1 MGSAHY
7 LTCLWPGLPE
17 LWWRGRLSALP
28 MAIAFA
34 LAVNFVLVTCFI
46 FPGWL
51 PSGLAKMA
59 FWVGLAVW
67 GFLIFRATRE
77 LPELVAPRVISEA
90 PDEFPAAHAAYL
102 RGHWERAERLL
113 GDVLAIEHRDPP
125 ALLLLAGVYRQTDR
139 LESAQMLI
147 KEIGRLEVADRWF
160 LEIAAE
166 QQRLDRAV
174 ERLSESK
181 ASPEEENTDGD
192 HDQKEGQQDASDA
205 ADMTDSPRMA
215 A

>member
-51 PSGLAKMA
+51 PSGLASMA

-67 GFLIFRATRE
+67 GFLIVRGTRE
-77 LPELVAPRVISEA
+77 LPELVAPRVVSEV

-102 RGHWERAERLL
+102 RGHLERSERLL

-147 KEIGRLEVADRWF
+147 KEIGRLEVADGWF

-166 QQRLDRAV
+166 QQRLDRAF
-174 ERLSESK
+174 ERQNQ
-181 ASPEEENTDGD
+181 PEESA
-192 HDQKEGQQDASDA
+192 DQDDA
-205 ADMTDSPRMA
+205 AEMTDETRMA

>member
-1 MGSAHY
+1 M
-7 LTCLWPGLPE
+7 
-17 LWWRGRLSALP
+17 SALP

-34 LAVNFVLVTCFI
+34 LALNFVLVTCFI

-67 GFLIFRATRE
+67 GFLIVRSSRE

-139 LESAQMLI
+139 LESARMLM
-147 KEIGRLEVADRWF
+147 KEIGRLEVADHWF

-166 QQRLDRAV
+166 QLRLDRAAD
-174 ERLSESK
+174 RLNQAEI
-181 ASPEEENTDGD
+181 EEEKSREERHTDR
-192 HDQKEGQQDASDA
+192 QDDTPSDSNA
-205 ADMTDSPRMA
+205 ADMTDSSRMA

>member
-1 MGSAHY
+1 
-7 LTCLWPGLPE
+7 
-17 LWWRGRLSALP
+17 
-28 MAIAFA
+28 
-34 LAVNFVLVTCFI
+34 
-46 FPGWL
+46 
-51 PSGLAKMA
+51 MA

-67 GFLIFRATRE
+67 AFLIVRSCRE
-77 LPELVAPRVISEA
+77 LPELVTPRVVSEV

-147 KEIGRLEVADRWF
+147 KEIGRLEVSDRWF

-166 QQRLDRAV
+166 QQRLDRAA
-174 ERLSESK
+174 ERLSQAATS
-181 ASPEEENTDGD
+181 EEELHPDPQDKTS
-192 HDQKEGQQDASDA
+192 HDSDA
-205 ADMTDSPRMA
+205 ADMTDSSSMA